1 MQSGLYA
8 YRRFEQSI
16 IERAALIRRWKQ
28 LSVIIG
34 VILLSATLG
43 IILPSKFHIIVI
55 ALPFAVMGL
64 FVVLRWPPLGL
75 VLIIIGGLTKFTAIP
90 LIDLPAAGFLGLT
103 GLWIFRMLAYDK
115 EFKMVI
121 TPSVTAVLFYG
132 LVVILS
138 FAVGQF
144 PWFPVSGAPMVTQIG
159 GAFIFL
165 ASFCAFI
172 LVAQQ
177 VRDIGWIKWMVYP
190 FIAFAGVFAI
200 LAIVPGGRKMI
211 RQFYS
216 VRATGGSLFWL
227 WAVAMSAS
235 QALFNKKLNWPA
247 RIAIGSVALGI
258 LYVGIVPGRSWVS
271 GWVPPI
277 VAFVSVVWIGA
288 PQAALPLSILALGG
302 MATQYE
308 SIYGLVAGDNEYS
321 TVSRLDAWRVMGEI
335 IKVNPVLGV
344 GPSNYYFYTALF
356 NILGFY
362 VQFNSHNNYV
372 DILAQTGFVGLF
384 CFFWIVF
391 SVARLGLR
399 LLKQVPQGGF
409 TQAFIVGSLGG
420 LSASVLA
427 GMLGDWVLPFYYNI
441 GINGLRASGLAW
453 LYWGALVAIDQM
465 LKLGKP
471 LD

>member
-1 MQSGLYA
+1 VNSGYQA
-8 YRRFEQSI
+8 YRRLEQSI
-16 IERAALIRRWKQ
+16 IERASLVRRWKQ
-28 LSVIIG
+28 ISIIIG
-34 VILLSATLG
+34 VLLLSATLG
-43 IILPSKFHIIVI
+43 IILPAKYHLIVI
-55 ALPFAVMGL
+55 ALPFALIGL
-64 FVVLRWPPLGL
+64 FVILKWPPLGL
-75 VLIIIGGLTKFTAIP
+75 VLIIVGGLVKFTAIP

-103 GLWIFRMLAYDK
+103 FLWIFRMLAYEK

-132 LVVILS
+132 LIVILS

-144 PWFPVSGAPMVTQIG
+144 PWFPVSGAPMATQVG
-159 GAFIFL
+159 GMLIFL

-177 VRDIGWIKWMVYP
+177 IRDIAWIKWMVYP

-200 LAIVPGGRKMI
+200 LAIVPGGRKLI
-211 RQFYS
+211 HSFYS

-227 WAVAMSAS
+227 WAVAMAAS
-235 QALFNKKLNWPA
+235 QAMFNKKLPLGT
-247 RIAIGSVALGI
+247 RLAIGGVALGI
-258 LYVGIVPGRSWVS
+258 LYVGMVPGRSWVS
-271 GWVPPI
+271 GWVPPL
-277 VAFVSVVWIGA
+277 VALVSVVWIGA
-288 PQAALPLSILALGG
+288 PQIALPLSVLAVGA
-302 MATQYE
+302 MAIQYDTL
-308 SIYGLVAGDNEYS
+308 YNLVAGENEYS

-399 LLKQVPQGGF
+399 LLKQVPKGGF
-409 TQAFIVGSLGG
+409 THAFIVGSLGG

-441 GINGLRASGLAW
+441 GIDGLRASGLAW
-453 LYWGALVAIDQM
+453 LYWGALVAIEQII
-465 LKLGKP
+465 KLGKP
-471 LD
+471 ID